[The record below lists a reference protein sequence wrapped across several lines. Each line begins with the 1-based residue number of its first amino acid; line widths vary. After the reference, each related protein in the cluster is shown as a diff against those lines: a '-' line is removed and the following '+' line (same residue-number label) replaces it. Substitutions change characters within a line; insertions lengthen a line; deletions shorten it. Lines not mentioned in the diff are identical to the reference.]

1 MSGLIERQAWRLMRG
16 LQHCWIVSFQGI
28 HIGALQSMLAIAK
41 SGRLLPRLLLEQS
54 RIAFCPETLNSGQ
67 SQTGWLVTRSKQWSD
82 VLEGSGKLQ

>member
-1 MSGLIERQAWRLMRG
+1 
-16 LQHCWIVSFQGI
+16 
-28 HIGALQSMLAIAK
+28 MLAIAK